1 MATASA
7 TDAYATWMALGGSS
21 VQSRR
26 LAETMRVANDSFD
39 LTLAL
44 LQERSG
50 TCATLWLTF
59 GAILTMDQWIL
70 AELQQESRR
79 HGQPIALRR
88 QVEPPRDW
96 PGSVRDL

>member
-1 MATASA
+1 MPGVSAILVATASA

-39 LTLAL
+39 
-44 LQERSG
+44 R